1 MMCRF
6 LKCRFLSLILHEGCL
21 CLGLVASAVQS
32 MLHVRAVICG
42 FSFLIMCFSPIF
54 SSEKIFVVL

>member
-1 MMCRF
+1 MM
-6 LKCRFLSLILHEGCL
+6 CRFLSLILHEGCL

-42 FSFLIMCFSPIF
+42 FSFLIMCFSPVF